1 MALWKPIR
9 GYEELYL
16 ISDEGEV
23 YALPREIFNGR
34 GKYFREGR
42 TIKPYLRGRDGMK
55 YYAICLC
62 RDGIEERLSIHRL
75 VAEAFVDNDDP
86 LNHSVI
92 NHKDRNTLNNRA
104 DNLEWCDQ
112 QYNTEYGHN
121 KRVGQF
127 KDGVKVAEYKSISYA
142 SELTGIGRTS
152 INNALAGWSETAGG
166 YNWKYI

>member
-1 MALWKPIR
+1 MSLWKPIR

-42 TIKPYLRGRDGMK
+42 KIKPYLRGRDGMK

-92 NHKDRNTLNNRA
+92 NHKDRNTLN
-104 DNLEWCDQ
+104 
-112 QYNTEYGHN
+112 TE
-121 KRVGQF
+121 QTTWS
-127 KDGVKVAEYKSISYA
+127 GVTSNITLNMGTTR
-142 SELTGIGRTS
+142 ELVSLRM
-152 INNALAGWSETAGG
+152 A
-166 YNWKYI
+166 